1 MSQVV
6 LKMDAG
12 SGAFAGGVQRVTV
25 TPSRGALVR
34 QVFAFELRKSPN
46 ANRNRNRKREH
57 TPDQGHQIPF
67 RTVERNLTARIFL

>member
-34 QVFAFELRKSPN
+34 QVLAFELRKGPN
-46 ANRNRNRKREH
+46 ANRNRKREH
-57 TPDQGHQIPF
+57 TSNQGHQVPF
-67 RTVERNLTARIFL
+67 RTTERNLTARIFL